1 MNPEP
6 RFNKTM
12 KKLKPTVHQ
21 TIDYQEPK
29 KNPKLVDKNS
39 SPMSFLLSFFDQEE
53 ALESAKN
60 KMGEE
65 RGENER
71 LKMMLERNKK
81 DSSNFTFSKLFI
93 SNLQIRQ

>member
-1 MNPEP
+1 
-6 RFNKTM
+6 M

-21 TIDYQEPK
+21 ALDYQEPK
-29 KNPKLVDKNS
+29 KNPKLVDKTS
-39 SPMSFLLSFFDQEE
+39 SPMSLLLSFFDQEE
-53 ALESAKN
+53 VLESAKN

-71 LKMMLERNKK
+71 LKMRLERNKK
-81 DSSNFTFSKLFI
+81 DSSNCTFSKLFI

>member
-21 TIDYQEPK
+21 ALDYQEPK
-29 KNPKLVDKNS
+29 KNPKLVDKTS
-39 SPMSFLLSFFDQEE
+39 SPMSLLLSFFDQEE
-53 ALESAKN
+53 VLESAKN

-71 LKMMLERNKK
+71 LKMRLERNKK
-81 DSSNFTFSKLFI
+81 DSSNCTFSKLFI